1 MHRGRGNDRGK
12 EANAFNR
19 GIYQEGYK
27 DGVPKASEQ
36 MEWEEQTT
44 KGGSLA
50 TPLSSDLAP
59 HEDEDHG
66 LYMRPTDSPLGLWG
80 RRPELTHEL
89 ITRGQ
94 GQCDQ
99 GAYIDDRNT
108 YT

>member
-1 MHRGRGNDRGK
+1 M
-12 EANAFNR
+12 
-19 GIYQEGYK
+19 
-27 DGVPKASEQ
+27 V
-36 MEWEEQTT
+36 WEEQTT
-44 KGGSLA
+44 KGVSLA